1 MSELKEIA
9 QKIMREDVFILDVL
23 IQKNLKDMLQVLDY
37 VVKKD
42 TGKALS
48 KVELV
53 KLLEEMVLLNGKYET
68 LEEFIFELTDKD
80 KDSVVAIAKVNP
92 NVDRG
97 LLGEAD
103 TIYCIKEG
111 IDRDREKTIRL
122 IDKDLPEEFTSV
134 WLVKRGKKDNVEELA
149 RFLVKAVDWKKKPFV
164 IAIPYL
170 GVKIGDYGY
179 PEVIVRDYGVSIS
192 IPFLEETKKS
202 LGFSYSI
209 EYLKGVIACGEKMA
223 TEPIL
228 PNSKSEIYI
237 LPGLEE
243 NKIAI
248 KTGVSKALN
257 EYNKHVCE
265 EALREFPI
273 VPEKFI
279 EKHIPNI
286 IDTIR
291 GISP

>member
-37 VVKKD
+37 AVKKD

-53 KLLEEMVLLNGKYET
+53 RLLEEMVLLNGKYET
-68 LEEFIFELTDKD
+68 LEEFIFKLTDKN
-80 KDSVVAIAKVNP
+80 SVVAIAKVNP

-103 TIYCIKEG
+103 AIYCIKEG

-122 IDKDLPEEFTSV
+122 IDKDLPEGFTSV
-134 WLVKRGKKDNVEELA
+134 WLVKREKKENVEELA

-164 IAIPYL
+164 IAIPHL

-202 LGFSYSI
+202 LGFSYST
-209 EYLKGVIACGEKMA
+209 EYLKDVIAFGEKMA

-228 PNSKSEIYI
+228 PNSNSEIYMF
-237 LPGLEE
+237 G
-243 NKIAI
+243 NKMVV

-257 EYNKHVCE
+257 EYNIHVCE
-265 EALREFPI
+265 EALREFP
-273 VPEKFI
+273 VAPDKFI